1 MTSTVTGPSALWY
14 VLWQLVDDVVLVQA
28 AYSAQTFAVP
38 SSNNSRP
45 HPTWCPSWRLQG
57 PHTGMNTD
65 SVTFDMD
72 RPTFED
78 QRAIDD
84 YYNLNYDPATDDKP
98 FSSGRLE

>member
-1 MTSTVTGPSALWY
+1 
-14 VLWQLVDDVVLVQA
+14 VLG
-28 AYSAQTFAVP
+28 T
-38 SSNNSRP
+38 
-45 HPTWCPSWRLQG
+45 
-57 PHTGMNTD
+57 HTGMNTD

-84 YYNLNYDPATDDKP
+84 YYNLNYDPASDDKP

>member
-1 MTSTVTGPSALWY
+1 MPIFQNGEVQHFRLSWGSAGFNDMKGHGPVR
-14 VLWQLVDDVVLVQA
+14 VL
-28 AYSAQTFAVP
+28 
-38 SSNNSRP
+38 
-45 HPTWCPSWRLQG
+45 G
-57 PHTGMNTD
+57 PHTGMNVD

-84 YYNLNYDPATDDKP
+84 YYTLNYDPATDDKP